1 MTSLLRMVTA
11 LKSQTRRAKLFETI
25 LLTLLGVL
33 MYVSQVIMSQLP
45 NIEIVSLLIIVVTCI
60 FGVKALFSVYIF
72 VICEILTYGIGIWS
86 VNYLYVWAVLCVTV
100 LFTRKFASREFN
112 AILGGIFGLTFD
124 IFCSIPYFLTT
135 GIAGGISY
143 IISGFWFNILHCV
156 GNLVLIYLLYTPVRS
171 LLERTIKKHSRH

>member
-1 MTSLLRMVTA
+1 MVTA
-11 LKSQTRRAKLFETI
+11 LKSQTRQANLFETI

-33 MYVSQVIMSQLP
+33 MYVSQIIMSQLP

-60 FGVKALFSVYIF
+60 FGVKALCSVYVF

-86 VNYLYVWAVLCVTV
+86 LNYLYVWAILCITV
-100 LFTRKFASREFN
+100 LLTRKFASKEFF

-135 GIAGGISY
+135 GIAGGIAY
-143 IISGFWFNILHCV
+143 IVSGFWFNILHCV
-156 GNLVLIYLLYTPVRS
+156 GNVVLIYLLYTPIRS
-171 LLERTIKKHSRH
+171 LLERTVEKYLKR